1 MERDQ
6 LHLQDYWGSVF
17 GDFWFDDHV
26 EDYVLFLVPA
36 RVQVSEEEGNGRNR
50 RGCDLLVAGW
60 KCIPHQEKLSGAES
74 SGGHHKGTSV
84 QDVFVLSEGEEG
96 KEGVNSLFEK
106 AWVRGYGTSSSMV
119 KVPKVAKESAKK
131 N

>member
-6 LHLQDYWGSVF
+6 LRLQDYWGSVF
-17 GDFWFDDHV
+17 GNFWFDHL
-26 EDYVLFLVPA
+26 EDYVLFLVPV
-36 RVQVSEEEGNGRNR
+36 RVQVSEEEGNARNR
-50 RGCDLLVAGW
+50 RRCDFLVAGW
-60 KCIPHQEKLSGAES
+60 KCIPHQEKLSGVES
-74 SGGHHKGTSV
+74 SSGHHKGSSV

-96 KEGVNSLFEK
+96 KEGVNSLFQK
-106 AWVRGYGTSSSMV
+106 VWVRGYGTLSSMV

>member
-6 LHLQDYWGSVF
+6 LRLQDYWGSVF
-17 GDFWFDDHV
+17 GSFWFDDHV
-26 EDYVLFLVPA
+26 EDYVLFLVPV
-36 RVQVSEEEGNGRNR
+36 RVQVSEEEGSARDR
-50 RGCDLLVAGW
+50 RGCDFLVAGW
-60 KCIPHQEKLSGAES
+60 KCIPHEEKLSGVES
-74 SGGHHKGTSV
+74 SSGHHKGSSV

-96 KEGVNSLFEK
+96 KEGVNSLFQK